1 METPKMSKQ
10 EDAHLILKL
19 YDLRREAVMRD
30 ARNWF
35 FSFNP
40 TSVQDF
46 FDVMVGEHSGHYRMV
61 VSYWDM
67 AASMVNQGAIDE
79 ELFNASGGELVFVYA
94 KVAKFLPELR
104 EAFGAPDLLS
114 NMEPLVKRIP
124 NIDEKIE
131 KMTAR
136 MKQFAAMR
144 EERAA
149 KAQAAQA

>member
-46 FDVMVGEHSGHYRMV
+46 FDVMLGEHSGHYRMV

-79 ELFNASGGELVFVYA
+79 ELFNASGGEMVFIYA
-94 KVAKFLPELR
+94 KIGQFLPELR
-104 EAFGAPDLLS
+104 QVFGSPEVLL
-114 NMEPLVKRIP
+114 NMETLVKRIP
-124 NIDEKIE
+124 NIDEKIAQMNE
-131 KMTAR
+131 R
-136 MKQFAAMR
+136 MKQFATMR
-144 EERAA
+144 AE
-149 KAQAAQA
+149 